1 MDRDLVLSGQ
11 VLAHG
16 KDVIVGISPRLLGLE
31 VAAQVYGFSADT
43 IAEMQDRGEL
53 PVLRIGRRRLVPVKA
68 MDAWIDAQ
76 LEQAPPA
83 A

>member
-1 MDRDLVLSGQ
+1 MNRAIALSGQ
-11 VLAHG
+11 ALDRT
-16 KDVIVGISPRLLGLE
+16 DVVVAIEPRLLGIE
-31 VAAQVYGFSADT
+31 VAALVYSISADV
-43 IAEMQDRGEL
+43 IADRQDAGEL

-76 LEQAPPA
+76 LEQGA

>member
-1 MDRDLVLSGQ
+1 MNRAIALSGQ
-11 VLAHG
+11 ALDRS
-16 KDVIVGISPRLLGLE
+16 DVIVAIEPRLLGVE
-31 VAAQVYGFSADT
+31 VAALVYDISADT
-43 IAEMQDRGEL
+43 IAELQDAGEL

-76 LEQAPPA
+76 LADPA